1 MLARWSAAKTGD
13 VAAQYELG
21 KAYLYGKGVE
31 KNADDALRWLRLAA
45 EHNHAPSQYLLGLV
59 YVLGAE
65 GVKKDPEAGLTH
77 IHQAA
82 NAGNLDAQ
90 NLLGTIYLKG

>member
-1 MLARWSAAKTGD
+1 MRMRWPCAWVISAWLAVWGCAQAQSSETLNAAQAGD

-21 KAYLYGKGVE
+21 KAYLYGKGVA
-31 KNADDALRWLRLAA
+31 KNADDARRWLRLAA

-65 GVKKDPEAGLTH
+65 GVKKILRQG
-77 IHQAA
+77 
-82 NAGNLDAQ
+82 
-90 NLLGTIYLKG
+90 